1 MNELITQPKTNR
13 RLPAK
18 KRQDQITR
26 LLSTATL
33 LEEKGPP
40 KALCHL
46 LLLICLLVGG
56 FVAFAVETE
65 ITEASAVH
73 GEVVPAG
80 SVNIIQH
87 LEGGIISQVLVEEGQ
102 VVRKGQPLVRLDEAA
117 AQAEL
122 DQMRAMEIS
131 LALRSQ
137 RLRAFVMGREPDF
150 SAGDTYANLVEDQ
163 YAVLEMQLRAHD
175 SQRQVIESRI
185 QQRAAHIDTLE
196 DQKAHLQEQIA
207 ISRKLLGM
215 RKKLLDKGLVSRVTY
230 LETERGLSLVRSDL
244 TGIIGQIAEA
254 GAALGE
260 ARNSL
265 LELDAKLRSEALEEM
280 GRVTAELAQVRE
292 KLARLEDRV
301 TRLEI
306 AAPVR
311 GIVKGLQT
319 KTIGGVVRPG
329 ETLMELV
336 PLGDALV
343 AEVKINPR
351 DVGHVAIGQPANVK
365 ISTYDSARFGGV
377 EGTLKHISASTF
389 QEDRG
394 EAFYK
399 GVIELSQD
407 YVGSDPAANP
417 ILPGMVVDADI
428 VTGNR
433 SLFRYLLKP
442 IYRGL
447 DSAFHER

>member
-1 MNELITQPKTNR
+1 MKALVALPKYNP
-13 RLPAK
+13 RLLAQ
-18 KRQDQITR
+18 KRQTQITR

-40 KALCHL
+40 RALCHL
-46 LLLICLLVGG
+46 LVLICLLIGG
-56 FVAFAVETE
+56 FVVFSVVTD
-65 ITEASAVH
+65 ITEAAVAH
-73 GEVVPAG
+73 GEVVPVG
-80 SVNIIQH
+80 SVNIVQH
-87 LEGGIISQVLVEEGQ
+87 LEGGIIAQVLVEEGQ
-102 VVRKGQPLVRLDEAA
+102 VVEKGQPLVRLDEAA
-117 AQAEL
+117 AGAEL
-122 DQMRAMEIS
+122 DQIRALETS
-131 LALRSQ
+131 LVLRAQ
-137 RLRAFVMGREPDF
+137 RLRAFVMGREPHF
-150 SAGDTYANLVEDQ
+150 SASEKYADLVEDQ
-163 YAVLEMQLRAHD
+163 YSVLEMQLRAHE

-185 QQRAAHIDTLE
+185 QQRAAHVAALE
-196 DQKAHLQEQIA
+196 DQKTHLQEQMA
-207 ISRKLLGM
+207 ISRQLLDM
-215 RKKLLDKGLVSRVTY
+215 RKQLLDKGLVSRVTY
-230 LETERGLSLVRSDL
+230 LETERQLSKVRSEL
-244 TGIIGQIAEA
+244 TGILGQTAEA
-254 GAALGE
+254 QAALGE

-265 LELDAKLRSEALEEM
+265 LELDAKLRNEALEET

-292 KLARLEDRV
+292 KQARAEDRV
-301 TRLEI
+301 ARLEI

-336 PLGDALV
+336 PLGDSLV
-343 AEVKINPR
+343 AEVKIAPS
-351 DVGHVAIGQPANVK
+351 DIGHIAVGQPAKVK
-365 ISTYDSARFGGV
+365 VSTYDSARFGGID
-377 EGTLKHISASTF
+377 GTLKHISASTF

-399 GVIELSQD
+399 GVIELSRD
-407 YVGSDPAANP
+407 HVGNDPAANP

-442 IYRGL
+442 VFRGF